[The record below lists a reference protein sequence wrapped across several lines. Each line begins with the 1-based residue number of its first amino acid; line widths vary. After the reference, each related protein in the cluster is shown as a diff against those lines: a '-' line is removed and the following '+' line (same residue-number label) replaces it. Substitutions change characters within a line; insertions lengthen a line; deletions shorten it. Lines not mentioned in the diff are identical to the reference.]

1 MQGLVAVVDRVL
13 QKLIDLFRQL
23 SHQPRIWNM
32 TFSASLVHQGAM
44 RNVVVEYYGIKGT
57 IEVHTQVRRRG
68 ASVKGRV

>member
-23 SHQPRIWNM
+23 SHQPRIWNV

-44 RNVVVEYYGIKGT
+44 RNVIVKYYGIN
-57 IEVHTQVRRRG
+57 VR
-68 ASVKGRV
+68 